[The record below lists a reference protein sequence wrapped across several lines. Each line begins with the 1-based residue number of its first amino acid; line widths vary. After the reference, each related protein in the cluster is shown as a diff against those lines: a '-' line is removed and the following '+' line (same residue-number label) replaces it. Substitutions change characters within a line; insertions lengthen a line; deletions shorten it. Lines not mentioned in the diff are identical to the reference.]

1 MQALFLFFLRKIEKL
16 RKKPGN
22 KRVRGVKKILN
33 KIEKPNFTC
42 KKYHKLGYDIERMF
56 EQKIR
61 MEKKRTYCP
70 LFTTIGINAEAQDS
84 AS

>member
-22 KRVRGVKKILN
+22 KRVRGVKKFLN

-42 KKYHKLGYDIERMF
+42 KN
-56 EQKIR
+56 
-61 MEKKRTYCP
+61 
-70 LFTTIGINAEAQDS
+70 TINWGMI
-84 AS
+84 